1 MDFVPRGTGVK
12 RVATLDGEA
21 NVLLGRVSAFGRAI
35 RFNSISQSLQP
46 VHVYT
51 FSMSYTPHEQLTE
64 LASLPDGN

>member
-46 VHVYT
+46 VHVYIHFPCPT
-51 FSMSYTPHEQLTE
+51 LYI
-64 LASLPDGN
+64 NN

>member
-21 NVLLGRVSAFGRAI
+21 NVLLGRASAFGRAI

-46 VHVYT
+46 VHVYIHFPCPT
-51 FSMSYTPHEQLTE
+51 LHI
-64 LASLPDGN
+64 NN

>member
-35 RFNSISQSLQP
+35 RFNSISQP
-46 VHVYT
+46 VHVYIHFPCPT
-51 FSMSYTPHEQLTE
+51 LHI
-64 LASLPDGN
+64 NN